1 MTAKLPPPG
10 LDRRVIFTLSDN
22 VIVDTD
28 KDAIDSLHCYLSRA
42 SHRSPFLQESWLRNV
57 YNHCVTNSDMSNQQ
71 TQENFVPYREFRIRR
86 NLARAVK
93 HTKLLLERLLALP
106 VQPLPTLAEDVMYEI
121 FKWTAIADFPS
132 RRMSL
137 VSSQVQL
144 WVDPVLFAHC
154 AFFKVRGHVSLFFR
168 DHLSPRLQRC
178 RSLVQDIDLGPLV
191 TQTHLTKLPLLFP
204 NTQSLIMRSEMTGLT
219 PTVHPS
225 VVRLQCSPRTFSP
238 QDNLR
243 LSHQL
248 FAKLN
253 TISFSSFIEYP
264 PELDQWEW
272 TQLRFLPLLRDVW
285 LTLDIYNIAEEIRC
299 LTFIRNQIIPHFPK
313 GLELFAALFE
323 LRAGTRRHEWRV
335 PELRSFAAGHWDP
348 RTVLLLSDGHW
359 NDVDQSVALAPGEN
373 IPLWEGGNRSKSLN
387 VITARRA
394 RS

>member
-10 LDRRVIFTLSDN
+10 LDRRVILTLSDSA
-22 VIVDTD
+22 IVDVD
-28 KDAIDSLHCYLSRA
+28 KDAIDGLQCYLSKA
-42 SHRSPFLQESWLRNV
+42 SYRSPFLQESWLRNV
-57 YNHCVTNSDMSNQQ
+57 YNHCVTNSDMFNQQ
-71 TQENFVPYREFRIRR
+71 TQETFVPYREFRIRR

-93 HTKLLLERLLALP
+93 HTKLLLEQLLALP
-106 VQPLPTLAEDVMYEI
+106 VQPLPILAEDVMYEI
-121 FKWTAIADFPS
+121 FKWAAITDFPS

-137 VSSQVQL
+137 LSSQVQL

-168 DHLSPRLQRC
+168 DQLSPRLQRC
-178 RSLVQDIDLGPLV
+178 RSLVQDIDLGPSV
-191 TQTHLTKLPLLFP
+191 TQAHLNKLPLLFP
-204 NTQSLIMRSEMTGLT
+204 NTKSLILRSEMAGLT
-219 PTVHPS
+219 PIVHPS

-248 FAKLN
+248 FHKLN

-264 PELDQWEW
+264 QELNQWDW
-272 TQLRFLPLLRDVW
+272 TQLSSLTSLREVW
-285 LTLDIYNIAEEIRC
+285 LTLDVYNISEEVQC
-299 LTFIRNQIIPHFPK
+299 LTFIKNQIIPHFPK
-313 GLELFAALFE
+313 ALELFAALFE
-323 LRAGTRRHEWRV
+323 LRAGTGRHEWNV

-359 NDVDQSVALAPGEN
+359 KDVDQSVELAPGEN
-373 IPLWEGGNRSKSLN
+373 IPLWEGGNRSKSIN